1 MESAKAARDDAQA
14 QPLAVDPPTIGVPR
28 IPAQVGPWRSP
39 LPVPSLP
46 VSDGGSPVPP
56 VPPVPLATVSPAV
69 APVHPL
75 AVPSTG
81 PVSSPGSVGFA
92 PGVAD
97 KLASYVYL
105 LVDPRTG
112 RAFYVGKGRNDRC
125 FRHLAAARSPLG
137 QPGVAAHRKFPM
149 LEQIRAIESAGR
161 SVRIDILR
169 YGLNPDEAS
178 TVEAAVR
185 DALGLCT
192 EASLGSQR
200 RPAIDLNAA
209 LAKRARFK
217 RAHQVILLAVGGSGS
232 DWAYESVRHGWRIA
246 RRFTDLDSPRAPKWA
261 AIVTADLVAAVYRI
275 EGWENDRP
283 ARRPDDP
290 SDCRP
295 GPGDRYSFFGRRDP
309 ELEKRY
315 RGRSVSAYGGGFAS
329 NPLTY
334 VGCGPHGGPY
344 PAEHLPRSR

>member
-1 MESAKAARDDAQA
+1 MESAKAARDEATA
-14 QPLAVDPPTIGVPR
+14 EPLSVDPPTIGVPR
-28 IPAQVGPWRSP
+28 IPAQVGPSWSP
-39 LPVPSLP
+39 RPVPALP
-46 VSDGGSPVPP
+46 VSDDRSTPAPVLLAPVGPAPSPVPP
-56 VPPVPLATVSPAV
+56 VT
-69 APVHPL
+69 
-75 AVPSTG
+75 VPSTG

-125 FRHLAAARSPLG
+125 FRHLAAA

-169 YGLNPDEAS
+169 YGLSPTEAS

-185 DALGLCT
+185 DALGLST
-192 EASLGSQR
+192 EVTLGSQR
-200 RPAIDLNAA
+200 RTAIDLNAA
-209 LAKRARFK
+209 LAERARFK
-217 RAHQVILLAVGGSGS
+217 RGHQVVLLAVGGTGTE
-232 DWAYESVRHGWRIA
+232 WTYESARHGWRIA
-246 RRFTDLDSPRAPKWA
+246 RRFTDLDAARAPKWA
-261 AIVTADLVAAVYRI
+261 AIVAANLVAAVYRI
-275 EGWENDRP
+275 EGWEDDRP
-283 ARRPDDP
+283 GRRPDD
-290 SDCRP
+290 SSAVRP

-315 RGRSVSAYGGGFAS
+315 RGRSVSGYVGGFAS

-344 PAEHLPRSR
+344 PADHLPLPR